1 MRSRLPALLAAA
13 AVLSPAFA
21 LAQGVQRNYAQPAS
35 PVAASVIV
43 PPGDETIYVSGM
55 TAGLIDPS
63 APAGS
68 VAAYGSTAVQ
78 TESALKRLEAVLA
91 AQGLGLGDVVQMR
104 VYLVGDPGKGGQ
116 IDFAGMTSAYARRF
130 GTPEQPN
137 RPARTTIQVVSL
149 PAPGLL
155 VEVEAVAARPPRGAA
170 PAQEAD
176 GDERLR

>member
-1 MRSRLPALLAAA
+1 MRPLIPALLAAA
-13 AVLSPAFA
+13 A
-21 LAQGVQRNYAQPAS
+21 LAGSARADGVQRNYAQPAS
-35 PVAASVIV
+35 PVAASVVV
-43 PPGDETIYVSGM
+43 PSGYETVYVSGM

-78 TESALKRLEAVLA
+78 TESALKRLAAVLA

-104 VYLVGDPGKGGQ
+104 VYLVGDPSKGGQ

-155 VEVEAVAARPPRGAA
+155 VEVEAVAARPPHA
-170 PAQEAD
+170 PAAAQETD
-176 GDERLR
+176 GDAGLR